1 MKTAVTAVVIC
12 TYPQQGAGGVDGC
25 FGKQLA
31 GKVEVSFGLNVRQR
45 DCGNSGEECLAGCPG
60 SKLLHSTTIV
70 LVEVEGAAGG
80 PRLHVSANC
89 PVKCHHRETKGV
101 DQHDGVIK
109 ELCLCREMCCHLS
122 PISST

>member
-1 MKTAVTAVVIC
+1 MTAVVCIC

-45 DCGNSGEECLAGCPG
+45 DCGNSGEECLAGSPG
-60 SKLLHSTTIV
+60 SKVFHSPTNL
-70 LVEVEGAAGG
+70 LVELERAAGG

-101 DQHDGVIK
+101 DQHDGVL
-109 ELCLCREMCCHLS
+109 EGLGLCRYMCRHLS
-122 PISST
+122 SISST